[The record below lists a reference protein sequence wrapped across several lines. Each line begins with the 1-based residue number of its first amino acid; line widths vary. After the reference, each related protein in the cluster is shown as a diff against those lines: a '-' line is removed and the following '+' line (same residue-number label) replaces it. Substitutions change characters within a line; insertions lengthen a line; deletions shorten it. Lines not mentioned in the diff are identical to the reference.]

1 VVLAIA
7 GGLYFRSHKAQA
19 LTEKDAI
26 VLADFVNTTG
36 DPVFDGTLRQA
47 LAVQLGQSPYLN
59 IFPQERVRETLRY
72 MGRSPDERV
81 TPDLARQVC
90 QREGIKAVLNGSITS
105 IGSQYVV
112 GVDAMNCQTGDTLAS
127 EQIEVSRKEEVLGA
141 VGKAASNLRG
151 KLGESLASIQKFDA
165 PVQEATTGSLE
176 ALKAFSMGE
185 AERDKGAELAAIP
198 LYKHAIELDPNFAV
212 AYARLGQIYDN
223 EGEYAA
229 GIESMRKAFELRDRA
244 SELEKLYISSHYY
257 AIVTGEIDKEIEVY
271 NLWKQ
276 TYPRDAVPTNNLT
289 IAYSET
295 GRFEESLQEAL
306 ETLRLAPH
314 TSFTYFV
321 APTAYL
327 HLNRFA
333 EAKALIQR
341 AETLKLDFMNVH
353 RLAYDMAF
361 LEADTTAMQHE
372 VEWSRGKP
380 EEYFM
385 LDTVAQSEAASG
397 KLQSAR
403 KSYEQSVEM
412 AKRGGFPGGAADCA
426 SHLAI
431 MEALAGNASAAQ
443 SGARAALALD
453 RSQAILAAS
462 GLAAALAGDLRS
474 ATAAADELHQ
484 RFPTNTL
491 SVNLDVSAI
500 RGAVALNQHNPAQ
513 ALQLLQAAAPYELG
527 FDAVPNYIR
536 GLAYLQAK
544 QGTEAAAEFRKIL
557 DHRWVGL
564 RYALRSWSHLQL
576 GRALALAGDNAGA
589 RTAYQDFFALW
600 KDADPDVPALKQAKA
615 EYDKLK

>member
-1 VVLAIA
+1 
-7 GGLYFRSHKAQA
+7 
-19 LTEKDAI
+19 
-26 VLADFVNTTG
+26 
-36 DPVFDGTLRQA
+36 
-47 LAVQLGQSPYLN
+47 
-59 IFPQERVRETLRY
+59 
-72 MGRSPDERV
+72 
-81 TPDLARQVC
+81 
-90 QREGIKAVLNGSITS
+90 
-105 IGSQYVV
+105 
-112 GVDAMNCQTGDTLAS
+112 
-127 EQIEVSRKEEVLGA
+127 
-141 VGKAASNLRG
+141 
-151 KLGESLASIQKFDA
+151 
-165 PVQEATTGSLE
+165 
-176 ALKAFSMGE
+176 
-185 AERDKGAELAAIP
+185 
-198 LYKHAIELDPNFAV
+198 
-212 AYARLGQIYDN
+212 
-223 EGEYAA
+223 
-229 GIESMRKAFELRDRA
+229 MRKAFELRDRA

-271 NLWKQ
+271 NLWRQ

-289 IAYSET
+289 IAYAET
-295 GRFEESLQEAL
+295 GRFEQSLQEAL
-306 ETLRLAPH
+306 ETLRLDSAH
-314 TSFTYFV
+314 IVYILRCVRRLF
-321 APTAYL
+321 A
-327 HLNRFA
+327 LNRFA

-341 AETLKLDFMNVH
+341 AETLKLDFMSVH
-353 RLAYDMAF
+353 RRP
-361 LEADTTAMQHE
+361 TTWHTSKRTPPPCSTRSSCPAA
-372 VEWSRGKP
+372 SRKNIS
-380 EEYFM
+380 M
-385 LDTVAQSEAASG
+385 LDTIAQSEAASG

-453 RSQAILAAS
+453 RSQAILASS
-462 GLAAALAGDLRS
+462 GLASAFAGDLRA
-474 ATAAADELHQ
+474 ATSVADELHQ
-484 RFPTNTL
+484 RFPLNTL
-491 SVNLDVSAI
+491 AANLDVPAI
-500 RGAVALNQHNPAQ
+500 RAAVALNQHNPAQ

-576 GRALALAGDNAGA
+576 GRALALAGDNPGA